1 MENIQQVCS
10 AMGVPAEYFKESS
23 SSTYQ
28 ASQAGRRLFTA
39 RVKLNV
45 QLWDLC
51 FLFMSYAMLH
61 RHLLELEARY
71 YAPDSD
77 MPWEE
82 YRGVVYIYHPTV
94 EVG

>member
-1 MENIQQVCS
+1 MEYIQQVCS
-10 AMGVPAEYFKESS
+10 AMGVPAEYFTESS

-28 ASQAGRRLFTA
+28 ASQEGRRLFAA
-39 RVKLNV
+39 RVKLNLQV
-45 QLWDLC
+45 LNLYWLLMLWR
-51 FLFMSYAMLH
+51 
-61 RHLLELEARY
+61 RHILELEARY